1 MSTTDNI
8 IQLIGNTPLIETKA
22 LVGDGKNRLFAKLE
36 SANPSGSI
44 KDRVALAMIEAA
56 ERDGRIKKDTVLV
69 EPTSGNTGI
78 GLSFVAS
85 RKGYRCIIVM
95 PESMSVER
103 RQLIRAYG
111 AEIVLTPKHLDV
123 QGAVDKAKEL
133 VLANDNWLLLDQF
146 SNPENPKVHR
156 ETTAV
161 EIEKAMGIPDVLLVG
176 VGTGGTLSGVG
187 SYFKE
192 KNPDMKIIAIDP
204 KSSIPG
210 CVLHSIQG
218 IGDGFTP
225 ENLDETL
232 IDEFVEVNDQ
242 EAFNGM
248 TQLLEREG
256 ILAGI
261 STGAAVAAI
270 NKINQD
276 LENKRIVYF
285 ITDRG
290 ERYLSMNLFGEE
302 KKNGL

>member
-1 MSTTDNI
+1 MSKTDNI
-8 IQLIGNTPLIETKA
+8 LELIGNTPLMETKS
-22 LVGDGKNRLFAKLE
+22 LMGDGRNRLFGKLE
-36 SANPSGSI
+36 SANPSGSV

-56 ERDGRIKKDTVLV
+56 ERDGRITKDTVLV

-95 PESMSVER
+95 PESMSLER

-123 QGAVDKAKEL
+123 QGAVDKAREL
-133 VLANDNWLLLDQF
+133 VDSNADWLLLDQF
-146 SNPENPKVHR
+146 SNPENPRIHR
-156 ETTAV
+156 ETTAI
-161 EIEKAMGIPDVLLVG
+161 EIETAMGIPDILVAG

-187 SYFKE
+187 GYFKE
-192 KNPDMKIIAIDP
+192 KNPDLKIMAIDP
-204 KSSIPG
+204 VSGIPG
-210 CVLHSIQG
+210 CALHSIQG

-232 IDEFVEVNDQ
+232 IDSFVEISDT
-242 EAFNGM
+242 EAFAGM
-248 TQLLEREG
+248 KQLLEREG

-261 STGAAVAAI
+261 STGAAVAAL
-270 NKINQD
+270 NKINQ
-276 LENKRIVYF
+276 LVENKKIVYF

-302 KKNGL
+302 D

>member
-1 MSTTDNI
+1 MTDNI
-8 IQLIGNTPLIETKA
+8 LQLIGNTPLIETKA
-22 LVGDGKNRLFAKLE
+22 LLGDGKNRLFGKLE

-56 ERDGRIKKDTVLV
+56 EKDGRITKDTVLV

-95 PESMSVER
+95 PESMSMER

-111 AEIVLTPKHLDV
+111 ADIVLTPKHLDV

-133 VLANDNWLLLDQF
+133 VNSHENWLLLDQF
-146 SNPENPKVHR
+146 SNPENPRVHR
-156 ETTAV
+156 EKTAV
-161 EIEKAMGIPDVLLVG
+161 EIEKDIGIPDVIVAG

-187 SYFKE
+187 SYFKK
-192 KNPDMKIIAIDP
+192 KNPHIQILAIEP
-204 KSSIPG
+204 VSGIPG
-210 CVLHSIQG
+210 CTLHSIQG

-225 ENLDETL
+225 ENLDTHL
-232 IDEFVEVNDQ
+232 IDDFIVVTDQ
-242 EAFNGM
+242 EAFAGM
-248 TQLLEREG
+248 QLLLEKEG

-261 STGAAVAAI
+261 STGAAVAALR
-270 NKINQD
+270 KINEHM
-276 LENKRIVYF
+276 ENKKIVYF

-290 ERYLSMNLFGEE
+290 ERYLSMNLFGKGE
-302 KKNGL
+302 